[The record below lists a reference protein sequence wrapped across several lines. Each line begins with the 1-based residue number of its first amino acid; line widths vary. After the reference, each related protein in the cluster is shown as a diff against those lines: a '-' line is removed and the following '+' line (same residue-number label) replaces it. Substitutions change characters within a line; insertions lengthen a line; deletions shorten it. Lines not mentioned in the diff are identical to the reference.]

1 MNDQRTPDDVIRA
14 WVRSG
19 PEAAS
24 SDLIERTMKPVPRM
38 RQRRSWRIGLTGALG
53 PVARPLAGAAGLVF
67 VVAVAAAVVGRMLLG
82 TSGVGSAPS
91 EAPTKPTFEL
101 RILGGVGEGT
111 YVSDP
116 AANLSMCVHAADGSW
131 RFQYVGG
138 DPAVELDMLVGS
150 GAGDPGGSSRVAAE
164 VTAGA
169 GYFRFDPA
177 DMRGGDVKGRS
188 TASVAVADGP
198 GTTTFTI
205 TATTPDGGVDAVEP
219 IDVQLTVTCPR

>member
-1 MNDQRTPDDVIRA
+1 MNDRRTPDDAIRS

-24 SDLIERTMKPVPRM
+24 SDLLERTMKPIPRM
-38 RQRRSWRIGLTGALG
+38 RQRRSWRISLG
-53 PVARPLAGAAGLVF
+53 DAVRPVMRPMAAAAGLVL
-67 VVAVAAAVVGRMLLG
+67 VVAVSAAILGRMLLG
-82 TSGVGSAPS
+82 TSGVGSTPS
-91 EAPTKPTFEL
+91 AVPTGPTFEL
-101 RILGGVGEGT
+101 RILGGIGKGS

-116 AANLSMCVHAADGSW
+116 KPAFSMCTHAADGSW
-131 RFQYVGG
+131 TFRYIGG
-138 DPAVELDMLVGS
+138 DPTVELDMLVGS

-169 GYFRFDPA
+169 GYFRFDPE

-205 TATTPDGGVDAVEP
+205 TARTPDGGVDAADP